1 MIVSLLYLAVFW
13 LSLLVGFATTRP
25 VRYQAGFPGP
35 IKVNAA
41 LKSHRSGVCNPGMS
55 QGLGYTC
62 ENLPKSQA
70 LVVFASEPYVLLR
83 ACPDC
88 FFL

>member
-1 MIVSLLYLAVFW
+1 MIVSPLCLAVFW

-25 VRYQAGFPGP
+25 VRYQAGFQGP

-41 LKSHRSGVCNPGMS
+41 LESHSGVCNPGMS
-55 QGLGYTC
+55 QDLGYTC
-62 ENLPKSQA
+62 EDLPKSQD